1 MRKSIIIS
9 ALLLGGLFSLSA
21 QADTLQMQQNAP
33 DRYVVVKGD
42 TLWDISARFLK
53 TPWKWPEIWNM
64 NKEEIKNPHW
74 IYPGDV
80 IVLDH
85 DAAGNPSLRILPQE
99 SGSDLAGSKLAPR
112 IRVTPLDKAPISALP
127 LSVIGPFLS
136 KPLVIEPGQL
146 AKSPRLVAGPDGR
159 VIISSGDK
167 AYAVGFDR
175 IGATPGSKWQVYR
188 PGKNLPDPE
197 SKDGKGSLGV
207 EAVYLG
213 DAELLKVDDVSTLK
227 IAGAVQEVLV
237 GDRLV
242 PLDDSSPHSYL
253 PHSPKHD
260 VRGVIISSFNGV
272 EESGQYYV
280 VVINRGSKDGLERGH
295 VLQAYKQGR
304 ATAKE
309 DPKEPNR
316 VTPAE
321 QYADLMLFRV
331 FDRVSYALIMRA
343 EDSVHVG
350 DVVRQP

>member
-9 ALLLGGLFSLSA
+9 ALLLGGLFSLSV

-53 TPWKWPEIWNM
+53 TPWRWPDIWHM
-64 NKEEIKNPHW
+64 NQEEIKNPHW

-80 IVLDH
+80 IVLDR
-85 DAAGNPSLRILPQE
+85 DAAGNPSLRLLPQD
-99 SGSDLAGSKLAPR
+99 SSAGLSNSRLAPKV
-112 IRVTPLDKAPISALP
+112 RVTPLDKAPIPALP

-136 KPLVIEPGQL
+136 KPIVIEAGQL

-167 AYAVGFDR
+167 TYAVGLDA
-175 IGATPGSKWQVYR
+175 IGAAPRTKWQIYR
-188 PGKNLPDPE
+188 PGKSLPDPE
-197 SKDGKGSLGV
+197 SKDGKGILGV

-227 IAGAVQEVLV
+227 VSRAVQEILV

-242 PLDDSSPHSYL
+242 PMNEDAPHTYL
-253 PHSPKHD
+253 PHNPKFD
-260 VRGVIISSFNGV
+260 VKGVIVSSFNGV

-280 VVINRGSKDGLERGH
+280 VVINRGAKDGLERGH
-295 VLQAYKQGR
+295 ILQVYKQGR
-304 ATAKE
+304 VTAKE
-309 DPKEPNR
+309 DKKEPTR
-316 VTPAE
+316 LTPAE
-321 QYADLMLFRV
+321 QFADMMLFRV
-331 FDRVSYALIMRA
+331 FDRVSYGLILRS

-350 DVVRQP
+350 DEVRQP